1 MVNGQQHQQ
10 YSHDQPEPSWN
21 AIAGL
26 HPRTRSKRTFI
37 HPPLADTLV
46 EVRPDFTLLLKD
58 ALGRRGKLRR
68 GHGFLYG
75 SGAGALPS
83 FFDFRQS
90 SHVPHSPQLPV
101 LYSTVKDG
109 DFAYRVASLACRDAD
124 GAMRI
129 YQYLSI
135 TNQHPVQAKTS
146 YLYYLSTEAEHG
158 QFYAHVN
165 EDYIPFESRAEPWQG
180 GMRLQQ
186 RVYDASSGCL
196 LDEHGRAVL
205 RYQADPA
212 CQVAYGEAAGGYSS
226 ALSFICSLAPGE
238 TKQIRIELGDT
249 VVNGRGGDDPGKE
262 QGVIDEAAATALAA
276 AQWREHMLGLASIEV
291 PEPII
296 QSIFDTAK
304 VNSMQ
309 LIAQQADGS
318 ALPGQGGFNDYT
330 VVYTWEAATYL
341 RMLIR
346 LGATELVE
354 QTLRYFLGTQAG
366 SIGPDGDIISPE
378 GSFRAHIFWMNETG
392 SVLGLMGNY
401 YLATKDRAWM
411 AANLAQVLSACQWIS
426 RERAAMKVTDADGKK
441 VAHYGL
447 LPKGRVH
454 DWPDYGYFFFSNAIT
469 WQGLQLVAESLRDC
483 GYAEA
488 DRYLAEADDYRKCI
502 LEAVQHATYAIPKE
516 GGILWITNEVYTAP
530 DARAAVYALDGPTC
544 LIDNGLI
551 AASDPRIPEIEY
563 ILRKYYAMSDLFA
576 VKLPGMEDEVLGEMQ
591 EQAAGGPID
600 LYYVNS
606 AELAWHRIWSLRG
619 EREKALRYFYAT
631 MAYST
636 TLDTLHVQ
644 ERFSPQL
651 PWLSPWQP
659 NGSGNGRIM
668 EMVLNTLYI
677 LDGRQLHLL
686 PSTPAAWLEV
696 GKQVKVDGMKTVLG
710 SLDFSVARTDVDTL
724 EVQLSLPTGLAELL
738 VHLPISREAAIE
750 EAVAVKVDGQPA
762 AWRGSLH
769 GDRLQLS
776 DPEQKLSFQ
785 IRLSPKQ

>member
-1 MVNGQQHQQ
+1 MVNDQHAQQ
-10 YSHDQPEPSWN
+10 YQPEPSWD

-46 EVRPDFTLLLKD
+46 EVRPDFTLLMKD
-58 ALGRRGKLRR
+58 ALGRRGRLRR

-75 SGAGALPS
+75 SAAGAEPS

-101 LYSTVKDG
+101 LYSTVNDC
-109 DFAYRVASLACRDAD
+109 DFAYRVASLAFRDAD
-124 GAMRI
+124 GRMRS
-129 YQYLSI
+129 YQYMSI
-135 TNQHPVQAKTS
+135 TNQHPVQAKTG

-165 EDYIPFESRAEPWQG
+165 EDYIPYESRVEPWLE
-180 GMRLQQ
+180 GMRLEQ
-186 RVYDASSGCL
+186 RAYDASSGCL
-196 LDEHGRAVL
+196 LDENGKAML

-212 CQVAYGEAAGGYSS
+212 CQVAYGEATGGYSS
-226 ALSFICSLAPGE
+226 ALSFVCTLAPGE
-238 TKQIRIELGDT
+238 TKHIRIELLDT
-249 VVNGRGGDDPGKE
+249 LVPGRGGDDPGKD
-262 QGVIDEAAATALAA
+262 QGLIDEAAATALAA
-276 AQWREHMLGLASIEV
+276 AQWREQTQGLASIEV

-304 VNSMQ
+304 TNTMQ

-346 LGATELVE
+346 LGATDIVQ

-366 SIGPDGDIISPE
+366 SIGPDGDITSPE

-401 YLATKDRAWM
+401 YLATKDREWM
-411 AANLAQVLSACQWIS
+411 GANLSQVLSACEWIS
-426 RERAAMKVTDADGKK
+426 RERTAMKVTDADGNK
-441 VAHYGL
+441 VPHYGL

-469 WQGLQLVAESLRDC
+469 WQGLQLMAESLRDC

-488 DRYLAEADDYRKCI
+488 DRYLAEAEEYRMCI
-502 LEAVQHATYAIPKE
+502 LEAVRHATYAIPEE
-516 GGILWITNEVYTAP
+516 GGIHWITNEVYTTP

-563 ILRKYYAMSDLFA
+563 VLRKHYAMSDLFA
-576 VKLPGMEDEVLGEMQ
+576 VKLPGMEDAVLGEMQ
-591 EQAAGGPID
+591 EKAAGGPID

-668 EMVLNTLYI
+668 EMILNTLYI
-677 LDGRQLHLL
+677 LDGERLHLL
-686 PSTPAAWLEV
+686 PSTPAAWLGV
-696 GKQVKVDGMKTVLG
+696 GKQVKVEGMMTVLG
-710 SLDFSVARTDVDTL
+710 TLSFAVARTDDDTL
-724 EVQLSLPTGLAELL
+724 EVHMALPAGLAEIVL
-738 VHLPISREAAIE
+738 HLPIGKESAIQE
-750 EAVAVKVDGQPA
+750 VDGAMACGQPV

-776 DPEQKLSFQ
+776 DPERELSFQ
-785 IRLSPKQ
+785 IRLSPKK